1 MTHFNIIGI
10 RPLMPKPL
18 EENPVRADKMQAIQK
33 ALWNKN
39 VWHYFYQGYTIAD
52 DHSFVDIT
60 QEASK
65 DYSLYDT
72 ENLKVSICAIVGK
85 NGSGKSSIVDL
96 LIRLINNLS
105 AVLLGEK
112 INFAAAEHLHFIDY
126 VYAELA
132 FRIGNTI
139 YVLEERGRFITLHK
153 FNRGQRTGNRFFLT
167 DSEVL
172 LHEKTTPETTL
183 ELLKK
188 HKKGRVILKSLFYTL
203 VCNYS
208 LYGFN
213 YRDYFE
219 EATPIGRLLKLYKK
233 EGELKMDELAEDH
246 LWLKGIFHKNDGY
259 QTPIVLHPM
268 RHDGH
273 LDISKENHL
282 AKERMCNLLF
292 YKDAT
297 GNYPQRI
304 INGNLNI
311 IAFKLKPSVN
321 KKFARENMLKHIGI
335 GKQQNIYLNFD
346 NIYNWILQFWN
357 DKYHFLQ
364 NVHKGKLRDEAC
376 DYIVYKT
383 LKIVSSYKKYHFIY
397 NYLSRSIASF
407 EELREKMESLS
418 EDFTHITKKLLRAI
432 MYLKKDLY
440 PNPDNNYNL
449 KILDDNLT
457 QYVGEQ
463 IHPKYK
469 LQAIDLLPPPIFDQT
484 LYLAKNGEGGLIDFR
499 NLSSGEKQIAYT
511 ISNFMYHLVNVDSEW
526 NDFFHDKA
534 HAKII
539 KYRYVNVI
547 FDEVELYFHPEL
559 QRSFLGLI
567 QQALQNAH
575 FRNLRGV
582 NIMLATHS
590 PFILSDIPHSNV
602 LCLGEEK
609 PTVSGTFGA
618 NIIELLGNSF
628 FLSSV
633 IGNVASIEI
642 KKVVEMYQSM
652 KAGVDIS
659 SKYQLA
665 EERFRYLNEYISD
678 PYMKMMTERMIDELN
693 DYNLKQKKNV

>member
-1 MTHFNIIGI
+1 MTHFQIFGV
-10 RPLMPKPL
+10 RPLMAKPF
-18 EENPVRADKMQAIQK
+18 EENPLRADKIQAIQK
-33 ALWNKN
+33 ALWDKN

-65 DYSLYDT
+65 DYSLFDT

-132 FRIGNTI
+132 FRIENTI
-139 YVLEERGRFITLHK
+139 YVLEERGRFITLYK
-153 FNRGQRTGNRFFLT
+153 FNRRQRTGKRFYCT
-167 DSEVL
+167 ERDVL
-172 LHEKTTPETTL
+172 LHEKTTPETTQ

-219 EATPIGRLLKLYKK
+219 EATPIERLLKLYKK
-233 EGELKMDELAEDH
+233 KGELKTEELLEDH
-246 LWLKGIFHKNDGY
+246 VWLKGIFHKNDGY

-268 RHDGH
+268 RHNGN

-304 INGNLNI
+304 INGNLII
-311 IAFKLKPSVN
+311 IAFKLKPAI
-321 KKFARENMLKHIGI
+321 KKNFARKNMLQHIGI
-335 GKQQNIYLNFD
+335 GKQQNIYLNF
-346 NIYNWILQFWN
+346 NNVYNWILQYWD
-357 DKYHFLQ
+357 DKYHFLWNFQ
-364 NVHKGKLRDEAC
+364 KGKLHEDAC

-383 LKIVSSYKKYHFIY
+383 LKIVSSYKKYNFIY
-397 NYLSRSIASF
+397 NYLSRTVASY
-407 EELREKMESLS
+407 EVLCEKMKSLS
-418 EDFTHITKKLLRAI
+418 EDFTHITKKLLRTI
-432 MYLKKDLY
+432 MYLQKDLY
-440 PNPDNNYNL
+440 PDPDKNYNL
-449 KILDDNLT
+449 EILDDNIT

-463 IHPKYK
+463 IHPSYK

-484 LYLAKNGEGGLIDFR
+484 LYLVKKGEGGVIDFR

-526 NDFFHDKA
+526 NDFSYDKA

-559 QRSFLGLI
+559 QRSFLGLL

-602 LCLGEEK
+602 LCLGEEES
-609 PTVSGTFGA
+609 TVNGTFGA

-633 IGNVASIEI
+633 IGNIATIEI
-642 KKVVEMYQSM
+642 KKVVKLYQNM
-652 KAGVDIS
+652 KDGVDIS
-659 SKYQLA
+659 GQYQLA
-665 EERFRYLNEYISD
+665 KERFRYLKEYISD
-678 PYMKMMTERMIDELN
+678 PYMKMVTDRMIDELN
-693 DYNLKQKKNV
+693 DYYLKQKKNV

>member
-1 MTHFNIIGI
+1 MSHFNIIGI
-10 RPLMPKPL
+10 RPLMPKL
-18 EENPVRADKMQAIQK
+18 SEENPVKADKVQAIQK
-33 ALWNKN
+33 ALWGKN
-39 VWHYFYQGYTIAD
+39 VWHYFYNGYTIAD

-60 QEASK
+60 KEASK

-105 AVLLGEK
+105 AILLGEEF
-112 INFAAAEHLHFIDY
+112 NFAAAEHLHFIDH

-132 FRIGNTI
+132 FRIGNSI
-139 YVLEERGRFITLHK
+139 YVLEERGRCITLHK
-153 FNRGQRTGNRFFLT
+153 FNRKQGSGNRCWLT
-167 DSEVL
+167 NSEVL
-172 LHEKTTPETTL
+172 LHDKTTIEITQ

-219 EATPIGRLLKLYKK
+219 EATPIARLLKLYKK
-233 EGELKMDELAEDH
+233 KGELKTDELIEDH

-273 LDISKENHL
+273 LDISKENYL

-292 YKDAT
+292 YKDVT

-304 INGNLNI
+304 INGNLKI

-321 KKFARENMLKHIGI
+321 KKFTRENMLENIGI
-335 GKQQNIYLNFD
+335 GKQQNIYQNFD
-346 NIYNWILQFWN
+346 TIYTWILKFWD
-357 DKYHFLQ
+357 DKYHFSQ
-364 NVHKGKLRDEAC
+364 SIHKGKLRDEAY

-383 LKIVSSYKKYHFIY
+383 LKIVSNYKKYHSVY
-397 NYLSRSIASF
+397 NYLSKSTPF
-407 EELREKMESLS
+407 YEDFREKMKSLS
-418 EDFTHITKKLLRAI
+418 EDFTHITKKLLRTI

-440 PNPDNNYNL
+440 LDPNNSYNL
-449 KILDDNLT
+449 EELDGKLT

-463 IHPKYK
+463 IHTKYK

-484 LYLAKNGEGGLIDFR
+484 LFLVKNEEGGLIDFR
-499 NLSSGEKQIAYT
+499 NLSSGERQIAYT

-534 HAKII
+534 HVEII

-559 QRSFLGLI
+559 QRSFLGLL

-575 FRNLRGV
+575 FRNLQGV

-609 PTVSGTFGA
+609 PTVDGTFGA

-642 KKVVEMYQSM
+642 KKVVRMYQSM
-652 KAGVDIS
+652 KDGVDIS
-659 SKYQLA
+659 KEYQLNR
-665 EERFRYLNEYISD
+665 ERFRYLKEYVSD
-678 PYMKMMTERMIDELN
+678 PYMKKMTERMVDELN
-693 DYNLKQKKNV
+693 DYNLKQTENV

>member
-10 RPLMPKPL
+10 RPLMPKL
-18 EENPVRADKMQAIQK
+18 SEESPVRADKAQAIQK
-33 ALWNKN
+33 ALWDKN
-39 VWHYFYQGYTIAD
+39 VWHYFYHGYTIAD
-52 DHSFVDIT
+52 DHSFVDTT

-72 ENLKVSICAIVGK
+72 ESLKVSICAIVGK

-105 AVLLGEK
+105 AVLLGEEF
-112 INFAAAEHLHFIDY
+112 NFATAEHLHFIDH

-132 FRIGNTI
+132 FRIGNSI
-139 YVLEERGRFITLHK
+139 YVLEERGRYITLHK
-153 FNRGQRTGNRFFLT
+153 FNRKQNSGNRFCLSN
-167 DSEVL
+167 SEVL
-172 LHEKTTPETTL
+172 LDDKTTPEITQV
-183 ELLKK
+183 LLKK

-219 EATPIGRLLKLYKK
+219 EATPIARLLKLYKK
-233 EGELKMDELAEDH
+233 KGELKTDELVEEH

-273 LDISKENHL
+273 LDISIENHL

-304 INGNLNI
+304 INGNLKI
-311 IAFKLKPSVN
+311 IAFNLKPSIN

-335 GKQQNIYLNFD
+335 GKQQNIYRNFY
-346 NIYNWILQFWN
+346 NIYNWILQFWD
-357 DKYHFLQ
+357 DKYHFLR
-364 NVHKGKLRDEAC
+364 NIHKGKLRDDAC

-383 LKIVSSYKKYHFIY
+383 LKIISNYKKYHFVY
-397 NYLSRSIASF
+397 SYLSKSVADYKGLS
-407 EELREKMESLS
+407 EKMESLFV
-418 EDFTHITKKLLRAI
+418 DFTHITKKLLRTI

-440 PNPDNNYNL
+440 LDSDNNYNL
-449 KILDDNLT
+449 AVLDEALT
-457 QYVGEQ
+457 KHVGEQ

-469 LQAIDLLPPPIFDQT
+469 LQAIDLLPPPIFDKT
-484 LYLAKNGEGGLIDFR
+484 LCLVKNGDSGLIDFR
-499 NLSSGEKQIAYT
+499 NLSSGERQIAYT

-526 NDFFHDKA
+526 NDFFYDKA
-534 HAKII
+534 HKEII

-559 QRSFLGLI
+559 QRGFLGLLL
-567 QQALQNAH
+567 QALQNAH

-602 LCLGEEK
+602 LCLGEEEH
-609 PTVSGTFGA
+609 TVDSTFGA

-642 KKVVEMYQSM
+642 KKVVEMYQKM
-652 KAGVDIS
+652 KAGLDICKEYKLS
-659 SKYQLA
+659 R
-665 EERFRYLNEYISD
+665 ERFRYLEEYVSD
-678 PYMKMMTERMIDELN
+678 PYMKMMTKRMVDELN